1 MTSHHPVILSMKL
14 KRDLFVSQ
22 FYPIDRNIDSWQ
34 KMNDYQKMNPLPRV
48 VEKCTTYSP
57 YGLLMLSDTEMQ
69 PHQGW
74 RLQSSQIWSKAPK
87 RQRDLLMKNALNRH
101 IKAKSDVLKIG
112 NDWSYIREE
121 VKESNG
127 GVATIHHCLAAK
139 YVQVGEIDGL
149 AYDFVRKVR
158 SGLSIDEELKMNIFP
173 HGEDDW
179 KEVMV
184 TVNSGD
190 QEYSGGYLKK
200 IDESSNLN
208 MKFDGS
214 KDTIR
219 EYDATKGI
227 HYSDEQA
234 MNTCIIHVKQGR
246 NVWPYAG
253 SRVFRVLR
261 IEDWAG
267 SLKGSMKKLLRLTPK
282 QFETHVNKG
291 IRLLRGFKF
300 GGEVI
305 DFEFNTTLK
314 WNVQSAGVSNLSFL
328 TGSESKSK
336 LLWNGS
342 WRHHLKN
349 HQQTSSEPLPDLN
362 LTYCVHE
369 NDLWA
374 LNDLKS
380 YTESVT
386 SLVPGWKCSPSEK
399 TLILKGQSQT
409 AMKQSIRNELSKL
422 DSLKGSHLVVSA
434 LRPSRPGMNVYT
446 WLKRALTEKRYTHQN
461 YLINAHEKLSA
472 PNKPAT
478 HEVNLCQ
485 LLLKFGRLPVPFAI
499 ELGEV
504 DMTIGVDIGRSGTN
518 KSRPAMAVA
527 IDKFGCMWG
536 GSVSSEPQP
545 GEEMSDRTVR
555 DLFDN
560 QIHSYRNRTS
570 EYPKRVLVLRDGNS
584 SKKELESV
592 RVVSHELQEL
602 GIDVAWVTLQKSGT
616 PRLLSYNS
624 TEVLDQL
631 PPSESF
637 LITSNNTGWC
647 WTTGG
652 PAGRFPGIPRGFSFR
667 VEQNFVNEPLNM
679 EEVSKILIAQ
689 AKTSQV
695 NPYSNTRLPFTL
707 HLADKMAKALIRGA
721 IPPDYSGDGFP
732 AC

>member
-1 MTSHHPVILSMKL
+1 
-14 KRDLFVSQ
+14 
-22 FYPIDRNIDSWQ
+22 
-34 KMNDYQKMNPLPRV
+34 MN
-48 VEKCTTYSP
+48 
-57 YGLLMLSDTEMQ
+57 
-69 PHQGW
+69 
-74 RLQSSQIWSKAPK
+74 
-87 RQRDLLMKNALNRH
+87 
-101 IKAKSDVLKIG
+101 
-112 NDWSYIREE
+112 
-121 VKESNG
+121 
-127 GVATIHHCLAAK
+127 
-139 YVQVGEIDGL
+139 
-149 AYDFVRKVR
+149 
-158 SGLSIDEELKMNIFP
+158 
-173 HGEDDW
+173 
-179 KEVMV
+179 
-184 TVNSGD
+184 
-190 QEYSGGYLKK
+190 
-200 IDESSNLN
+200 
-208 MKFDGS
+208 
-214 KDTIR
+214 
-219 EYDATKGI
+219 
-227 HYSDEQA
+227 
-234 MNTCIIHVKQGR
+234 
-246 NVWPYAG
+246 
-253 SRVFRVLR
+253 
-261 IEDWAG
+261 
-267 SLKGSMKKLLRLTPK
+267 KLLRLTPK

-305 DFEFNTTLK
+305 DFEFNTSLK
-314 WNVQSAGVSNLSFL
+314 WDVQSAGVSNLCFVA
-328 TGSESKSK
+328 GSESKSK

-349 HQQTSSEPLPDLN
+349 HQETSPEPLPDLN

-369 NDLWA
+369 DDLWA
-374 LNDLKS
+374 LNELKS

-386 SLVPGWKCSPSEK
+386 SLVPGWKCSLSEK

-409 AMKQSIRNELSKL
+409 AMKQSIRDELSKL
-422 DSLKGSHLVVSA
+422 DSVNGSQLVISA
-434 LRPSRPGMNVYT
+434 LRPSRPGMDVYT
-446 WLKRALTEKRYTHQN
+446 WLKRALTEKMFKHQN
-461 YLINAHEKLSA
+461 YLINAHETLSA
-472 PNKPAT
+472 PNKQAT
-478 HEVNLCQ
+478 HEVNICQ
-485 LLLKFGRLPVPFAI
+485 LLLKFGRLPVPFTI
-499 ELGEV
+499 ELGKV

-518 KSRPAMAVA
+518 KSRPAMSVA
-527 IDKFGCMWG
+527 IDKFGYMWG

-560 QIHSYRNRTS
+560 QIHNYKNRTS
-570 EYPKRVLVLRDGNS
+570 EYPNRILVLRDGNS

>member
-14 KRDLFVSQ
+14 KRDLYVSQ
-22 FYPIDRNIDSWQ
+22 FYPMDRTIDSWK
-34 KMNDYQKMNPLPRV
+34 KMNDYQKVNPLPWAL
-48 VEKCTTYSP
+48 EKSTTYSP
-57 YGLLMLSDTEMQ
+57 YGLLMLTDAEMQ
-69 PHQGW
+69 PLQGW
-74 RLQSSQIWSKAPK
+74 RLQSTQVWSEAPK

-101 IKAKSDVLKIG
+101 IKTKRNVLKIG
-112 NDWSYIREE
+112 NDWSYFRED

-127 GVATIHHCLAAK
+127 GFATIHHCLSAK

-158 SGLSIDEELKMNIFP
+158 SGLSIDDELKMNIFP

-184 TVNSGD
+184 TVNSGE
-190 QEYSGGYLKK
+190 QEYSGGYLKR

-234 MNTCIIHVKQGR
+234 INTCIIHVKQGR

-267 SLKGSMKKLLRLTPK
+267 SLKGSMNKLLRLTPK
-282 QFETHVNKG
+282 EFETHVNKG

-305 DFEFNTTLK
+305 DFEFNTSLEWDVK
-314 WNVQSAGVSNLSFL
+314 SAGVSNLCFVA
-328 TGSESKSK
+328 GSESKSK

-349 HQQTSSEPLPDLN
+349 HQETSPEPLPDLN

-369 NDLWA
+369 DDLWA
-374 LNDLKS
+374 LNELKS

-386 SLVPGWKCSPSEK
+386 SLVPGWKCSLSEK

-409 AMKQSIRNELSKL
+409 AMKQSIRDELSKL
-422 DSLKGSHLVVSA
+422 DSVNGSQLVISA
-434 LRPSRPGMNVYT
+434 LRPSRPEMDVYT
-446 WLKRALTEKRYTHQN
+446 WLKRALTEKMFKHQN
-461 YLINAHEKLSA
+461 YLINAHETLSA

-478 HEVNLCQ
+478 HEVNICQ
-485 LLLKFGRLPVPFAI
+485 LLLKFGRLPVPFTI
-499 ELGEV
+499 ELGKV

-527 IDKFGCMWG
+527 IDKFGYMWG

-560 QIHSYRNRTS
+560 QIHNYKNRTS
-570 EYPKRVLVLRDGNS
+570 EYPNRILVLRDGNS
-584 SKKELESV
+584 SKKELQSV
-592 RVVSHELQEL
+592 KVVREELQEL
-602 GIDVAWVTLQKSGT
+602 GIDVAWVTIQKSGT
-616 PRLLSYNS
+616 PRLLSYDS

-637 LITSNNTGWC
+637 LITSENTGWC

-667 VEQNFVNEPLNM
+667 VEQNFANEPADM
-679 EEVSKILIAQ
+679 AEVGKILIAQ